1 MSLKGGTFN
10 GIVKMMYCS
19 YTHFVNFFHSDDGGA
34 DSFARGTATI

>member
-19 YTHFVNFFHSDDGGA
+19 YTHFVNFPILY
-34 DSFARGTATI
+34 GTETKVSEQCVK